1 MARSVEP
8 LVVARVIGDVI
19 DLFSPSVDLSVS
31 YETKQVANGC
41 EIKPSA
47 AVDRPRVQIKGGSTL
62 PTDAG
67 LPLHVQ
73 QQTHQKAPRLYTLV

>member
-8 LVVARVIGDVI
+8 LVVGRVIGDVI

-47 AVDRPRVQIKGGSTL
+47 AVDRPRVQIKGGC
-62 PTDAG
+62 

-73 QQTHQKAPRLYTLV
+73 KTREKGPSLYTLV